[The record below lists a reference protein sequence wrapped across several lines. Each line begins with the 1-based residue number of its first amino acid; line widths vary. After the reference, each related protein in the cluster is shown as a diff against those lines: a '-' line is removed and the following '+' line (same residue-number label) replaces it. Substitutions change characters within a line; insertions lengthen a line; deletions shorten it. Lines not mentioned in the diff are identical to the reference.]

1 MTISFGNIKEIFSWI
16 FVLKVVTDPDHSL
29 YSFCAVPPLFRKKRK
44 KPTHLI
50 YLSSWNASMLMK
62 RNITSYFSSWFMWS
76 LMQEYSLVFALL
88 LSIVESGHLMNYFWV
103 DCFTSRL
110 CTVSP
115 TYITHYNT
123 TLCSWN
129 LPQGIQN
136 LKTEDVVGKIIIVN
150 ASLDQWEQ
158 NTQLIHNWYKYIF
171 QK

>member
-1 MTISFGNIKEIFSWI
+1 MRTFGKFYRFFCFGGCIQPWLFFKYLLCCSSF
-16 FVLKVVTDPDHSL
+16 VQ
-29 YSFCAVPPLFRKKRK
+29 KRK
-44 KPTHLI
+44 GKPTHQL

-88 LSIVESGHLMNYFWV
+88 LSFVESGHLMQYFWV

-123 TLCSWN
+123 TLSSRN
-129 LPQGIQN
+129 LPQGIQY
-136 LKTEDVVGKIIIVN
+136 LKTKDVVGKIFTWMV
-150 ASLDQWEQ
+150 ASTSQ
-158 NTQLIHNWYKYIF
+158 NKTHFYS
-171 QK
+171 